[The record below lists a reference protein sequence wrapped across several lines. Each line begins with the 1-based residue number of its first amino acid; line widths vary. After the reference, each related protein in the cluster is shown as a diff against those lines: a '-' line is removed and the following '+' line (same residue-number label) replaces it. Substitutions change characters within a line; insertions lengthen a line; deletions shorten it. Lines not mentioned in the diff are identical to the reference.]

1 MHFHYIKILFF
12 CKKNSQMKINYIL
25 FLTSLLSVSVSCKL
39 ILKQNEESNNITQDF
54 KGKGSPTYKLNGKLA
69 EKAIEKDATPPSTY
83 LQCKKPV
90 PVVAKDLKTTNLSA
104 YTLESYNARITSNEG
119 SISYTFYDPISNG
132 YINEI
137 NKKSIVGIKIL
148 KDSLSCKVMNY
159 KFTQTVQGK
168 RSPMSIVFLLDHS
181 GSMGDDRANIVQEA
195 LDSALSYKHPDDEIT
210 IIKFDNYVKNL
221 ITSKDKNQLRSF
233 LRPTS
238 GLTGFG
244 YATAIQD
251 AIKLGID
258 EQAKSTLKEKM
269 IVLLT
274 DGCENS
280 SQVATDLV
288 QLVTEAKKSK
298 IIVNSIGFGQ
308 YVDAPY
314 LSFIS
319 QETGGYFRQ
328 LFSRNEFSNVFNHA
342 MYRVN
347 NNFKVNFSPCMFGDS
362 LKLVTQIKLGDSTFT
377 NERYIFNSFSLGES
391 IELNVLFDVD
401 KFNIKKEYEPEI
413 KSFIDFL
420 KKYPNVQVEISGHTD
435 SDADE
440 KHNQKLSQNRADEI
454 KKYMV
459 TKGIDVKRIS
469 TVGYGETIPKYPND
483 SPENKALNRRIEA
496 KIIGN

>member
-1 MHFHYIKILFF
+1 MKFNNIL
-12 CKKNSQMKINYIL
+12 IL
-25 FLTSLLSVSVSCKL
+25 VALLSMSVSCKL
-39 ILKQNEESNNITQDF
+39 IFKPGENTESNSTEF

-69 EKAIEKDATPPSTY
+69 EKVVVNDATPPANY
-83 LQCKKPV
+83 IACKVPV
-90 PVVAKDLKTTNLSA
+90 PVATKDLKSTNLSA
-104 YTLESYNARITSNEG
+104 FSLESYNARVTSNEG

-132 YINEI
+132 YVNEI
-137 NKKSIVGIKIL
+137 NKKSIVGIRIM

-168 RSPMSIVFLLDHS
+168 RSPLSIVFLLDHS
-181 GSMGDDRANIVQEA
+181 GSMGDDRANILQEA
-195 LDSALSYKHPDDEIT
+195 LDSAINFKHPDDEIT
-210 IIKFDNYVKNL
+210 IIKFDNAVKNL
-221 ITSKDKNQLRSF
+221 ITSKDKSQLRSF

-238 GLTGFG
+238 GLSGFG
-244 YATAIQD
+244 SATAIQD

-258 EQAKSTLKEKM
+258 IQMKSTLKEKL

-280 SQVATDLV
+280 SQLATDLV

-298 IIVNSIGFGQ
+298 VIVNSIGFGQ
-308 YVDAPY
+308 YVDVPY

-328 LFSRNEFSNVFNHA
+328 LFSRNEMSNVFNHI

-347 NNFKVNFSPCMFGDS
+347 NNFKINFSPCMFGDS
-362 LKLVTQIKLGDSTFT
+362 LKLVTQVKLGDSVYT
-377 NERYIFNSFSLGES
+377 NERFVFNSFSLGES

-401 KFNIKKEYEPEI
+401 KFNIKKEYESEL

-420 KKYPNVQVEISGHTD
+420 KKYPNVQVEIAGHTD

-440 KHNQKLSQNRADEI
+440 KHNQKLSQNRAEEI
-454 KKYMV
+454 KKYMIS
-459 TKGIDVKRIS
+459 KGIDAKRIS
-469 TVGYGETIPKYPND
+469 TIGYGETVPKYPND

-496 KIIGN
+496 KIVGN

>member
-1 MHFHYIKILFF
+1 MKSIQIFF
-12 CKKNSQMKINYIL
+12 
-25 FLTSLLSVSVSCKL
+25 LLITLVSCGL
-39 ILKQNEESNNITQDF
+39 INKSLVF

-69 EKAIEKDATPPSTY
+69 EKAVDLDASPPANY
-83 LQCKKPV
+83 LPLKKPIQV
-90 PVVAKDLKTTNLSA
+90 LAKDIKTTNLA
-104 YTLESYNARITSNEG
+104 NYDLESYNARISSNEG
-119 SISYTFYDPISNG
+119 SICYTFYDPISNS

-137 NKKSIVGIKIL
+137 SKKSIVGIKIL

-168 RSPMSIVFLLDHS
+168 RNPMSIVFLLDHS
-181 GSMGDDRANIVQEA
+181 GSMGDERANILQEA
-195 LDSALSYKHPDDEIT
+195 LDSALNYKHPSDEIT

-251 AIKLGID
+251 AIKLSID
-258 EQAKSTLKEKM
+258 ELSKSTLKEKM

-280 SQVATDLV
+280 SKIAPDLIR
-288 QLVTEAKKSK
+288 LVTEAKKSK

-308 YVDAPY
+308 YVHVPY

-328 LFSRNEFSNVFNHA
+328 LFSRKEISNVFNHT

-347 NNFKVNFSPCMFGDS
+347 NNFKINFSPCMFGDS
-362 LKLVTQIKLGDSTFT
+362 LKLITQIKFGDKTYT

-391 IELNVLFDVD
+391 IELNVLYDVD
-401 KFNIKKEYEPEI
+401 KFNVKNEFESEI
-413 KSFIDFL
+413 MSFIDFL

-435 SDADE
+435 SDGDE

-459 TKGIDVKRIS
+459 SKGIDGKRIS
-469 TVGYGETIPKYPND
+469 TVGYGKSIPKYPND
-483 SPENKALNRRIEA
+483 SAENKALNRRIEA